1 MRLFTAIELG
11 DEVAPRAGALVE
23 ELRRRTGTLAPS
35 ARITW
40 VAPGRMHLTLR
51 FIGEVDGAGAE
62 RVLHVL
68 RPPVGHAPFVV
79 RWGSPGAFP
88 ARGAPRVLWIGVQ
101 SGAERLEMLETEV
114 SRRLHTVGLPRDA
127 RPYRPHVTLARVRE
141 PAGLRTAALFD
152 RLTPQLGETRVVAI
166 TLFESRLSPKGPT
179 YTALQHTPL
188 RPGP

>member
-11 DEVAPRAGALVE
+11 DEAAGRAGALVE
-23 ELRRRTGTLAPS
+23 ELRRRAGTLAPS
-35 ARITW
+35 AKVTW

-51 FIGEVDGAGAE
+51 FIGQVDNACAE
-62 RVLHVL
+62 RVLQAL
-68 RPPVGHAPFVV
+68 RPPVSLAPFVV

-88 ARGAPRVLWIGVQ
+88 GRGAPRVLWLGVQ
-101 SGAERLEMLETEV
+101 SGVEGLEALETEV
-114 SRRLHTVGLPRDA
+114 SRRLEAVDLPRDE
-127 RPYRPHVTLARVRE
+127 RPYRPHLTLARVRE

-152 RLTPQLGETRVVAI
+152 GLDPQIGETRVGAI

-179 YTALQHTPL
+179 YVALQLTPL